1 MEGKNIFNFSK
12 TKKTNLHSRVV
23 TGGRHIVSVSVDYR
37 GLNFLS
43 DKASSTLNKV
53 SQIFLGQNDVNLFH
67 NDNNLTLQL
76 TNANFK
82 FRRGQ
87 FPTMSRIYW
96 WINKRFGNIQRE
108 TTQ

>member
-87 FPTMSRIYW
+87 ISY
-96 WINKRFGNIQRE
+96 NEQNLLVDK
-108 TTQ
+108 